1 MMAERKMHF
10 TARLIC
16 ECLRDNPGLTAVEV
30 ARSIEVAPEG
40 IKKIIN
46 RLIDT
51 GYLARDPRTATGYP
65 MRWTGKPFE
74 PSSEWMVTPHQAN
87 LLRARD
93 RRNGR
98 DAASLLVAAVHAM
111 VKVGRA
117 QA

>member
-1 MMAERKMHF
+1 MAERKMHF

-30 ARSIEVAPEG
+30 AWSIDVAPKG
-40 IKKIIN
+40 IKKTIN
-46 RLIDT
+46 WLIEN
-51 GYLARDPRTATGYP
+51 GYVARDPRTAKGYP
-65 MRWTGKPFE
+65 MKWTGKRFA
-74 PSSEWMVTPHQAN
+74 PSSEWTVTPHQAN

-93 RRNGR
+93 RRDGR
-98 DAASLLVAAVHAM
+98 DAASLIVAAVHAM